1 MKFNITKEQIE
12 MLKPHLK
19 DLDKL
24 LQGSLDD
31 FLDALDSA
39 MLDSMDGD
47 DFSIETEASILV
59 AKLYDQILAQNE
71 E

>member
-47 DFSIETEASILV
+47 DFSIETETSILL

>member
-1 MKFNITKEQIE
+1 MKFNITKEQLE

-19 DLDKL
+19 DLDNL
-24 LQGSLDD
+24 LKGSLDD

-39 MLDSMDGD
+39 MLDAMDGE
-47 DFSIETEASILV
+47 DFSIETETSIKL

-71 E
+71 